1 MNEDMRRYSVTAKDT
16 YDRQGG
22 PVTIM
27 LGPTSWGGV
36 LSNGLLEGIKGVN
49 GLPAYGTKAADAI
62 LSETPLIE
70 NMWASAVNTTLS
82 KQVAIGFQINDVKA
96 NARRIDRS
104 KDIMINFDGSYS
116 YGLSRH
122 VRDYLTTDN
131 GAFIEIIRAS
141 NARGSRVVGLAHL
154 DSLRTY
160 RTNDSEYP
168 VIYQDYRGEFHR
180 LRHEEVIMLSDMPS
194 ARVEHRGLGMCAARR
209 AFETILKLT
218 AIETYVREK
227 VSGSRNLAIHI
238 VNGISDM
245 QLRDALTSS
254 EDAQNQRGYVVYK
267 GSTIIPM
274 LKSENPSV
282 VTIPLA
288 EVPDGFNADSERKDA
303 YLRYANALGVAVQE
317 IQPLS
322 GQGLGTGTQTVV
334 LEEAAD
340 GRGMAAWR
348 KAFTMAMNHHVMP
361 NTTTFSFATNDVRDR
376 KMRID
381 TLASAAGAIR
391 NFLDTQVLT
400 ADQVRNYLVDEGIFP
415 KEFISFD
422 ATGESSSIDVDPY
435 IQSSSEPSDTQALKI
450 PEAIKKLYKIGPTYA
465 ALGVGTA
472 APALPGAAP
481 GGEIAVPETPEL
493 TVEIPGTETKDENGE
508 DVPGRRVAMPDS
520 IKKLYGYKSANP
532 KRVMEALIAEFGV
545 ANVINILREQV
556 NGQEE

>member
-1 MNEDMRRYSVTAKDT
+1 MDDAVRRHSVTARDT
-16 YDRQGG
+16 YDRAGG

-27 LGPTSWGGV
+27 LGPSSWGGV
-36 LSNGLLEGIKGVN
+36 LSSGLLEGIKGAT
-49 GLPAYGTKAADAI
+49 GLPPYGTKSADAI
-62 LSETPLIE
+62 LAETPLIE

-82 KQVAIGFQINDVKA
+82 KQVAIGFQITDATK
-96 NARRIDRS
+96 NARRID
-104 KDIMINFDGSYS
+104 KAKQLMLDFDGSYS
-116 YGLSRH
+116 LGLSKH
-122 VRDYLTTDN
+122 VRDFLTTDN

-141 NARGSRVVGLAHL
+141 NARGSRIVGLAHL

-160 RTNDSEYP
+160 RTNDSDYP

-209 AFETILKLT
+209 AFETILKMC

-238 VNGISDM
+238 VNGITDM
-245 QLRDALTSS
+245 QLRDALMSS
-254 EDAQNQRGYVVYK
+254 QEAQSQRGFVVYK

-303 YLRYANALGVAVQE
+303 YLRYANALGVFVGE

-334 LEEAAD
+334 LEEAAE

-348 KAFTMAMNHHVMP
+348 RAFTLALTHHVFP
-361 NTTTFSFATNDVRDR
+361 TTTTFTFASSDVRDK

-381 TLASAAGAIR
+381 TLSMASSAIR
-391 NFLDTQVLT
+391 NFLDTGVLT
-400 ADQVRNYLVDEGIFP
+400 ADQIRNYLVDEEIFP
-415 KEFISFD
+415 QEFLQFD
-422 ATGESSSIDVDPY
+422 VTSTSSSSDVSPY
-435 IQSSSEPSDTQALKI
+435 IQEEVSPKLPVRI
-450 PEAIKKLYKIGPTYA
+450 PDAIKKLYRIGPEFEAMGILPPPKPSAPEA
-465 ALGVGTA
+465 ANSLASEQQNLEVQ
-472 APALPGAAP
+472 
-481 GGEIAVPETPEL
+481 
-493 TVEIPGTETKDENGE
+493 IPGTETKDADGN
-508 DVPGRRVAMPDS
+508 DVPGKTIPMPQS
-520 IKKLYGYKSANP
+520 IQKLYGYKSINP
-532 KRVMEALIAEFGV
+532 RRVLQAMVEEYGMTEVLE
-545 ANVINILREQV
+545 ILKGEIDAK
-556 NGQEE
+556 N